1 MSPTLRASIA
11 LLFVTTAC
19 VAKNDATTDT
29 TKVVDS
35 TTVTTTSPSPTTQ
48 NPPAPSPP
56 ATQNPAPTP
65 PDTTRTTNWTVTAA
79 GLGPLRAGQAIA
91 QANTAVGGGFSG
103 STDQCT
109 YAVWPKAPSGVAV
122 MLSNGKVARV
132 EVRSGTVTTANGAGI
147 GDTEARIK
155 ALYTNRVTSTA
166 HKYNQGG
173 HYLTVEGPNAANRIV
188 FETDGVKVTNYRS
201 GRVPEVEQVERC
213 G

>member
-1 MSPTLRASIA
+1 MSPKLCLSIA
-11 LLFVTTAC
+11 LLFATTAC
-19 VAKNDATTDT
+19 VAKKDATTDT

-35 TTVTTTSPSPTTQ
+35 TTVTTTSTGT
-48 NPPAPSPP
+48 PAPAPP
-56 ATQNPAPTP
+56 ATQNPAPAPT
-65 PDTTRTTNWTVTAA
+65 DTTRTTNWTVTAA
-79 GLGPLRAGQAIA
+79 GFGPLRAGQTIA
-91 QANTAVGGGFSG
+91 AANTAVGGGFSG

-132 EVRSGTVTTANGAGI
+132 EVRSGTVTTAIGAGI

-155 ALYTNRVTSTA
+155 ALYTNRVTSA
-166 HKYNQGG
+166 PHKYNPGG
-173 HYLTVEGPNAANRIV
+173 HYLTVEGPSAANRIV

-201 GRVPEVEQVERC
+201 GRIPEVEQVERC